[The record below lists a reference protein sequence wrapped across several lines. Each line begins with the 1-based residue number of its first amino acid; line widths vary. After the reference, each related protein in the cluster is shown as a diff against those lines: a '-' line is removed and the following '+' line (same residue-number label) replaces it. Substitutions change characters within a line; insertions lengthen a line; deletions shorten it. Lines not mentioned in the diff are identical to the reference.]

1 MIACFVLSVMPPL
14 FPFLCLPKGVYGFWV
29 FFFLVFLGCLNL
41 CLFAFLLFSSCHS
54 LSLQGLT
61 VSVMMFVAF
70 FFFAE
75 LRLLAYLA

>member
-1 MIACFVLSVMPPL
+1 MMSACFVLSVMPPL

-29 FFFLVFLGCLNL
+29 CFLVFWGC
-41 CLFAFLLFSSCHS
+41 